1 MLSCAM
7 MPLVASRLAFP
18 EVAGDWDLG
27 EYLHGDMKTAYEDPS
42 TIRVPD
48 PPALPQGK
56 ICGGKQ
62 EFTKF
67 AQRADQANGVE
78 LFGEDELER
87 DDDGNV
93 IVSGFFS
100 VWKSLLQDRTITSR

>member
-42 TIRVPD
+42 TNRVPD

-67 AQRADQANGVE
+67 AQRADQVAAEQSHLRQKISPGT
-78 LFGEDELER
+78 LGGCLGSF
-87 DDDGNV
+87 
-93 IVSGFFS
+93 
-100 VWKSLLQDRTITSR
+100 

>member
-1 MLSCAM
+1 
-7 MPLVASRLAFP
+7 
-18 EVAGDWDLG
+18 
-27 EYLHGDMKTAYEDPS
+27 MKTVYEDPS
-42 TIRVPD
+42 TIRVLD
-48 PPALPQGK
+48 PPALPQSK

-62 EFTKF
+62 DFTKF
-67 AQRADQANGVE
+67 VQREDQANGVGI
-78 LFGEDELER
+78 FGEDEFER